1 MYLNDTWW
9 SDSHRVWSYSLRLI
23 VLFLYI
29 GNRKR
34 VEVSVFYS
42 QEMPRAASAEIAVD
56 NVSEL
61 TELMK
66 CL

>member
-42 QEMPRAASAEIAVD
+42 QEMPRAEIAVD